1 VKRIATL
8 LLIVL
13 APAWI
18 FAASASRPFNLSLGV
33 GLSFPADTLNDYYS
47 VGMHVAGSAG
57 FKLISSLELRPTVE
71 YHSLSLDHDRGDGGG
86 MTAVMF
92 GCDVRLPFPLRSA
105 ARPYI
110 IGGIG
115 FAHLATNAITT
126 ESITI
131 PSQSQTELYT
141 DFGAGID
148 RKVAGML
155 SMFFQIRY
163 VSIATDEKKTYMIP
177 LTLGVRF

>member
-1 VKRIATL
+1 MKRIFVLMALVLLPALTL
-8 LLIVL
+8 
-13 APAWI
+13 
-18 FAASASRPFNLSLGV
+18 AAGSSRPFNLSLGL
-33 GLSFPADTLNDYYS
+33 GLSFPADTLNDYYG
-47 VGMHVAGSAG
+47 VGMHFTGSAG
-57 FKLISSLELRPTVE
+57 FKPISAFELLPTVE
-71 YHSLSLDHDRGDGGG
+71 YHTLGLDHDYGDGGG

-92 GCDVRLPFPLRSA
+92 GCDIRLPFPLRSA
-105 ARPYI
+105 AKPYV

-126 ESITI
+126 DLTTI
-131 PSQSQTELYT
+131 PSHSETEFYT

-148 RKVAGML
+148 RRVAGVL

-163 VSIATDEKKTYMIP
+163 FNIATDNKRTYLIP